1 MAKTSSELEKEFIEG
16 AKEKTGKSLQE
27 WLSLVK
33 SSGIEKRND
42 ILDWLKKSH
51 GLNHMQAQFV
61 TGMHLNNGKPVYSN
75 EDNLFETHFTNS
87 PAMRPLFDAIFEK
100 IISAFHG
107 TQLIPK
113 KTYLSFTAVREF
125 AAVNIKPKEIRM
137 GLDLGEEP
145 FSETLQKSKLTGPMP
160 RITHMLIFTDIK
172 QFDKKTLELISQ
184 SYGRCHKK

>member
-1 MAKTSSELEKEFIEG
+1 MAKTSSELEKEFIDG
-16 AKEKTGKSLQE
+16 AKEKTGKSLEE

-33 SSGIEKRND
+33 SSGIEKSSD
-42 ILDWLKKSH
+42 ILNWLKKGH

-61 TGMHLNNGKPVYSN
+61 SGIHLNNGKPVYSN
-75 EDNLFETHFTNS
+75 EDNLFETHFASAPTM
-87 PAMRPLFDAIFEK
+87 PPLFDAISEK
-100 IISAFHG
+100 IISSFPG

-137 GLDLGEEP
+137 GLDLGDEP
-145 FSETLQKSKLTGPMP
+145 FTETLQKSKLTGPMP

-172 QFDKKTLELISQ
+172 QFDKKTIDLLSQ
-184 SYGRCHKK
+184 SYNRCHK